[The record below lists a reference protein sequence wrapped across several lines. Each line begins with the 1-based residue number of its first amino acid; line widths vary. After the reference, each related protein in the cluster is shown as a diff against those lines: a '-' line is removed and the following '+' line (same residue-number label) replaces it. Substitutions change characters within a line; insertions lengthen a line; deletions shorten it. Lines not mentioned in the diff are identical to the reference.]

1 MVTRRRLAWLRI
13 TAWVVDWL
21 CILVLAVMLVPI
33 GLVVH
38 GLELPVWA
46 LNLGSFLLLVLPAT
60 LWLAWRESARGATPG
75 KRLRGLM
82 VVSARTGRQ
91 VSFRRA
97 LARNAL
103 KVTVPWELGHT
114 VAYGFAT
121 EADPGAWLIVVS
133 IVLYAVVLV
142 WIAGLFARVSPYDA
156 LAGTRVV
163 LTSGDQ
169 NIS

>member
-21 CILVLAVMLVPI
+21 CILVLAVVLVPI
-33 GLVVH
+33 GLVVR

-91 VSFRRA
+91 ASFGRA
-97 LARNAL
+97 LVRNGL

-121 EADPGAWLIVVS
+121 ESDPGVWLIVVS

-142 WIAGLFARVSPYDA
+142 WIAGLFARVTPYDA
-156 LAGTRVV
+156 IAGTRVI
-163 LTSGDQ
+163 LTPINAS
-169 NIS
+169 NS